1 MDASKLW
8 PQNRHWLVV
17 GADLLLNMHSGEFL
31 ICCPVPTLPHCQPTF
46 MGVSNIIK
54 EMFMMTKKQSRYCV
68 KCNMGKRRQLTNN
81 DRKCFWCEDH
91 LWLQLLVVPVCQ
103 CDTVTRAGHQVT
115 MMANVKFHHQHH
127 HRPVL
132 CPWRPAHSNNNNDK
146 AGEAQRR
153 PPSRYSVLWGNHGGW
168 WWRGWWRG
176 RTTGHW
182 G

>member
-1 MDASKLW
+1 MATESPLVGCWSW
-8 PQNRHWLVV
+8 PAPKYAPWRVPH
-17 GADLLLNMHSGEFL
+17 LLPGTNTAAL
-31 ICCPVPTLPHCQPTF
+31 PTNIHGC
-46 MGVSNIIK
+46 NIIK
-54 EMFMMTKKQSRYCV
+54 EMFTMTKKHTRFCA
-68 KCNMGKRRQLTNN
+68 KCKMGNRRQLTNN
-81 DRKCFWCEDH
+81 DRNSFWYEDH
-91 LWLQLLVVPVCQ
+91 LWLQLSVVPVCQ